1 MPVDTSAELQVASD
15 VERQLVALRVNSQ
28 VLLELPIAPL
38 RGVADLVRLELA
50 LRRFAQVHRSKRS
63 KALVRTIRAI
73 LLTARDRLRKAA
85 AAGFAASARQI
96 PFRDTQP
103 AA

>member
-1 MPVDTSAELQVASD
+1 VDTSAELQVASD
-15 VERQLVALRVNSQ
+15 VERQLAALRVNSP

-38 RGVADLVRLELA
+38 RKVADLVRLEIA
-50 LRRFAQVHRSKRS
+50 LRRFAEIHRSRRS
-63 KALVRTIRAI
+63 RVLIRAI
-73 LLTARDRLRKAA
+73 RAMLLMARDRLREAST
-85 AAGFAASARQI
+85 AGFGSRARQI